1 MMIIFSLNIFNIKLS
16 ISASQS
22 VGERIYFRWC
32 SKTWMFSLSWQIIKC
47 LKMTMIDEH
56 RSISVIKPFPS
67 NIPFLILLL
76 SKCGLYL
83 QKWIYHKIPWELK
96 VWWPFYNNKWIYSL
110 YFLLFF
116 NKIGAALSVQR
127 LQIAAHEWRQLQYC
141 SNFSKEGQH
150 NVSVRETSEEKD
162 NCFKITQKF
171 FDLVFLFELV
181 KESQHPQSLMY
192 ESGGLWMMIISLNE
206 LGSHFQI
213 CLQHTAELCR
223 CK

>member
-56 RSISVIKPFPS
+56 RSIPVIKPFPS

-110 YFLLFF
+110 YFLLFLT
-116 NKIGAALSVQR
+116 KLVLHCQCRDCR
-127 LQIAAHEWRQLQYC
+127 LPLM
-141 SNFSKEGQH
+141 NG
-150 NVSVRETSEEKD
+150 D
-162 NCFKITQKF
+162 NCSTAVISVKKDSTM
-171 FDLVFLFELV
+171 LVSGQRQNKKTIVLKSCKSFLIWSF
-181 KESQHPQSLMY
+181 Y
-192 ESGGLWMMIISLNE
+192 LNW
-206 LGSHFQI
+206 
-213 CLQHTAELCR
+213 
-223 CK
+223 

>member
-56 RSISVIKPFPS
+56 RSIPVIKPFPS

-83 QKWIYHKIPWELK
+83 QKIDYFMKFQFLSVSANKKII
-96 VWWPFYNNKWIYSL
+96 KWIPL
-110 YFLLFF
+110 IFF
-116 NKIGAALSVQR
+116 QCNTD
-127 LQIAAHEWRQLQYC
+127 
-141 SNFSKEGQH
+141 H
-150 NVSVRETSEEKD
+150 NVASNYENIEGCQHCCDEIFIHCCNSWVFVKVKSFDDYNFCYCQGIVEEDSSNTK
-162 NCFKITQKF
+162 
-171 FDLVFLFELV
+171 
-181 KESQHPQSLMY
+181 
-192 ESGGLWMMIISLNE
+192 
-206 LGSHFQI
+206 
-213 CLQHTAELCR
+213 
-223 CK
+223 